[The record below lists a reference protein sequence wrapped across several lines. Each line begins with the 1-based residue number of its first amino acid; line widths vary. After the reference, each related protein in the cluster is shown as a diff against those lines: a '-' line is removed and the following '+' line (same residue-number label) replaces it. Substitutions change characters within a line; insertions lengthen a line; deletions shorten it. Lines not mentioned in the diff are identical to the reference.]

1 MNITYDDAFN
11 LKDPR
16 TFRASLGF
24 LLKEYAP
31 ALIEKFKKLH
41 YEWKS
46 LPSAVALSGS
56 FPYRNEASLSFGNQR
71 FLPTCLTYVMRNSR
85 RLKNVMKERVGTI
98 EVIENKTITYYL
110 IIEK

>member
-11 LKDPR
+11 LTDPR

-24 LLKEYAP
+24 LLKDYDP

-46 LPSAVALSGS
+46 LPSVPALTGQ
-56 FPYRNEASLSFGNQR
+56 FPYRNEASLSFGN
-71 FLPTCLTYVMRNSR
+71 
-85 RLKNVMKERVGTI
+85 
-98 EVIENKTITYYL
+98 
-110 IIEK
+110 